1 MYLCSQIEFIQGL
14 LFWQEEK
21 KEQINKHNDT
31 PSNKRRWTGE
41 EVGMKKAV
49 QCRFWHGLNN

>member
-21 KEQINKHNDT
+21 KKEQINKHNDT
-31 PSNKRRWTGE
+31 PSNKEVDRRGGRNE
-41 EVGMKKAV
+41 ESCAMQILAWFK
-49 QCRFWHGLNN
+49 